1 MLVLQNHTMKQ
12 KKNAPGR
19 AQQEYMAAEEKLRAG
34 NGAVEQ
40 DSLRG
45 EVYDWIQCVVAAL
58 VVCVLL
64 FSFAVRLVD
73 VVGNSMYPTLE
84 NGDKV
89 IVSNLFYE
97 PEQGDIIVFRKDEYR
112 PEPLVKRVI
121 AVGGQT
127 VDIDFDLGIVYVD
140 GEALDEPYIAELT
153 TDPIDFAG
161 PVEVP
166 EGSVF
171 VMGDNRN
178 YSTDSR
184 YSQIGCVDVRSI
196 MGKVYY
202 TVFPIKN
209 FGNDYDGR

>member
-1 MLVLQNHTMKQ
+1 MNETTKPE
-12 KKNAPGR
+12 A
-19 AQQEYMAAEEKLRAG
+19 AQPERSARR
-34 NGAVEQ
+34 
-40 DSLRG
+40 DI
-45 EVYDWIQCVVAAL
+45 YDWMQCIVVAII
-58 VVCVLL
+58 VCVLL
-64 FSFAVRLVD
+64 FSFFVRLVD
-73 VVGNSMYPTLE
+73 VVGESMLPTLE
-84 NGDKV
+84 NGDKI

-97 PEQGDIIVFRKDEYR
+97 PKQGDIIVFRKDEYR